1 MEDKPPQ
8 RAGRE
13 APRSRTPRAAFSTPE
28 QPVPPS
34 KPAERA
40 PRRAA
45 KAPPPVTFQSPN
57 GEEDAAAG
65 RKAAPRKAAPAQPAR
80 KAAAS
85 ERNEPA
91 KAPAAGPAKAEPAKA
106 PAAGRATS
114 EPAKAAKAGP
124 ATSEPAKA
132 AKAGPAKSQP
142 TKAGPAKSQPIKAAN
157 VEPGEEEAA
166 KAVPGKEEA
175 AKPEPVKPA
184 APVKAAKATPP
195 KKAARKATK
204 APVKKAPPAQRRPA
218 PSAAET
224 ETVSLPAEERT
235 PAAVT
240 PTRPPEIEPPAH
252 AAPRAARIPQA
263 AEPAPAGEAVPP
275 VRVPGPAAPEVPRT
289 EAWAKIVADPGHAP
303 ELLALAA
310 TQTIGPRAREWARR
324 ISADYP
330 AATPDAVARLA
341 VAQFTRAGGV
351 SSVFAAV
358 AGSYSPFALLGAN
371 AFTYAELI
379 LHVAAAYGQDPTDP
393 RRAVELLVLT
403 GVHPS
408 AEDAEAALATARQP
422 AYEED
427 ARLTDAVTRLGRMA
441 AAQAMAWTALKGL
454 NRFFPGT
461 AVLAAIITSRS
472 GARTMGA
479 KATNFYGRAG
489 KAITSG

>member
-1 MEDKPPQ
+1 MEEKPPQ

-45 KAPPPVTFQSPN
+45 KAPPPVTFQPPT
-57 GEEDAAAG
+57 GEEEAAAG
-65 RKAAPRKAAPAQPAR
+65 RKAAPRKGAPAQPAR

-85 ERNEPA
+85 ERAEPA
-91 KAPAAGPAKAEPAKA
+91 KAGPAKTEPAKAGPAEAEPAKAGPAKAEPANAA
-106 PAAGRATS
+106 PAKT
-114 EPAKAAKAGP
+114 E
-124 ATSEPAKA
+124 
-132 AKAGPAKSQP
+132 
-142 TKAGPAKSQPIKAAN
+142 
-157 VEPGEEEAA
+157 
-166 KAVPGKEEA
+166 
-175 AKPEPVKPA
+175 
-184 APVKAAKATPP
+184 PVKAAKATPA

-224 ETVSLPAEERT
+224 ETVSLPAEE
-235 PAAVT
+235 AAVAVT
-240 PTRPPEIEPPAH
+240 PASTPEIEPPAH
-252 AAPRAARIPQA
+252 AARMEALTPQA
-263 AEPAPAGEAVPP
+263 AEPAPAGEAASP
-275 VRVPGPAAPEVPRT
+275 VPRT

-310 TQTIGPRAREWARR
+310 TQTIGPRAGEWARR

-330 AATPDAVARLA
+330 TATPDAVARLA

-358 AGSYSPFALLGAN
+358 AGSYSPFALLGVN

-408 AEDAEAALATARQP
+408 AEDAEAALASARQP

-441 AAQAMAWTALKGL
+441 AAQATVWTALKGL

-489 KAITSG
+489 RAITSG